1 MAATVGRGALREEAI
16 LRATLDLLAES
27 GYDQLTID
35 AVAARA
41 RCSKATIYR
50 RWQGKAVLVT
60 TAVRRYA
67 GQPGTAAF
75 DAGSLRLDLL
85 ASLQAMRSSLLGQDA
100 ALILGL
106 LVAMRRD
113 PELASAVRDQVL
125 AAKREAFGT
134 AIARAIARGDIPA
147 TTDTALLAEICSAVL
162 LSRLLVTGEP
172 LDDAFVEHLVDG
184 VLLPVLRPPPKPT
197 TGELPE
203 CGRRSFSAFWV
214 ACWRR
219 TASRTSRAAS
229 RNGDTPADSVTG
241 RCRTSSRAGRHWS
254 WRGCSSILPTSA
266 GTQAGLSAQP
276 RSEPC

>member
-16 LRATLDLLAES
+16 LRATIDLLAES
-27 GYDQLTID
+27 GYEQLTID

-50 RWQGKAVLVT
+50 RWQGKADLVT

-67 GQPGTAAF
+67 GHPETAAS

-85 ASLQAMRSSLLGQDA
+85 ASLQAMRTSLLGQDA

-125 AAKREAFGT
+125 AAKRGAFDT

-147 TTDTALLAEICSAVL
+147 TTHAALLAEICSAVL

-172 LDDAFVEHLVDG
+172 LDDAFVEHFVDG
-184 VLLPVLRPPPKPT
+184 VLLPALEQSPKPT
-197 TGELPE
+197 TQELPGGE
-203 CGRRSFSAFWV
+203 RLSPLLTRHHEAEISL
-214 ACWRR
+214 R
-219 TASRTSRAAS
+219 TR
-229 RNGDTPADSVTG
+229 
-241 RCRTSSRAGRHWS
+241 
-254 WRGCSSILPTSA
+254 
-266 GTQAGLSAQP
+266 
-276 RSEPC
+276 